1 MPGHLRLAF
10 PDSLAAYSNSPAV
23 LHLCGQHLDEMC
35 YIVGWT
41 LSITRRRLTRQLVCA
56 SMPLC
61 AAFYLAMTNTGG
73 PPQDRNMRA
82 SGQYWETVVWSS
94 VSGPDLGP
102 FIAPRSLSP
111 SRPREQ
117 SSSNSGRHLPLGST
131 SRGSGLAS
139 IVVIQEMFGSRD
151 PGFWKA
157 LLDLEI
163 LQLLWDMTF
172 EWSAKMICYER
183 ACHLR
188 HVLLCSAIV
197 LYGNWRM
204 LMDPN
209 GVVCPYTTLVRLHV
223 F

>member
-1 MPGHLRLAF
+1 MFRVVPIYFWSYAWTSQTGICRFTCGLQQFPGCSASLWPAF
-10 PDSLAAYSNSPAV
+10 RWNVLYCWVDSQHHTASVDSTACLCLHAA
-23 LHLCGQHLDEMC
+23 MC
-35 YIVGWT
+35 
-41 LSITRRRLTRQLVCA
+41 S
-56 SMPLC
+56 
-61 AAFYLAMTNTGG
+61 AFSLAMTNTGG

-117 SSSNSGRHLPLGST
+117 SSSNWGRHLPLGST

-163 LQLLWDMTF
+163 LQLLWDMTLSGRPK
-172 EWSAKMICYER
+172 WS
-183 ACHLR
+183 
-188 HVLLCSAIV
+188 VT
-197 LYGNWRM
+197 
-204 LMDPN
+204 N
-209 GVVCPYTTLVRLHV
+209 GPANCGTYCCAVRLCCTGV
-223 F
+223 GGC